1 MLYIQAPRSFWK
13 THTLYTMYHDI
24 DVSIFKMSKI
34 CRIIFLLY
42 EKKMLIGKV
51 VTFNKYTV
59 TSKYM
64 FTKMSKCPLNAYHK
78 TLTIWMVSGV

>member
-1 MLYIQAPRSFWK
+1 MK
-13 THTLYTMYHDI
+13 
-24 DVSIFKMSKI
+24 
-34 CRIIFLLY
+34 
-42 EKKMLIGKV
+42 KKMLIGKV